1 MTTTTATTPSN
12 TTTLDL
18 AITTVAAWFR
28 ARASSSSLELAHA
41 AGVRL
46 RLLGSIADDGVPS
59 FLHTGPLDAGIFDG
73 VQSVGVAC
81 ERFAP
86 ESPAVRLAA
95 LQGLAA
101 ILLERETGQRIGRSG
116 AHLHVAGLVELP
128 QPPHAS
134 EARWWREQL
143 AAVEARRTSRSSGSR
158 VRARAA

>member
-1 MTTTTATTPSN
+1 MTTTAATT
-12 TTTLDL
+12 TTTSTLDL
-18 AITTVAAWFR
+18 AIATVTAWLR
-28 ARASSSSLELAHA
+28 ARAHMTALELAHA

-86 ESPAVRLAA
+86 ESPAVRRAFLE
-95 LQGLAA
+95 GLAA
-101 ILLERETGQRIGRSG
+101 VLVERETGQRIGRSG
-116 AHLHVAGLVELP
+116 AHRIVAGLVELP

-134 EARWWREQL
+134 EARWWREQF
-143 AAVEARRTSRSSGSR
+143 AAVEARRTSRSSGTP

>member
-1 MTTTTATTPSN
+1 MTTTN
-12 TTTLDL
+12 DTTTNETLEL
-18 AITTVAAWFR
+18 AIATVTAWLR
-28 ARASSSSLELAHA
+28 ARAHMTALELVHA

-59 FLHTGPLDAGIFDG
+59 FLHAGRHDAGLFGDIE
-73 VQSVGVAC
+73 SVGVAC

-86 ESPAVRLAA
+86 ESPAVRRAFLE
-95 LQGLAA
+95 GLAS

-143 AAVEARRTSRSSGSR
+143 AAVEARRSSRSSGSR